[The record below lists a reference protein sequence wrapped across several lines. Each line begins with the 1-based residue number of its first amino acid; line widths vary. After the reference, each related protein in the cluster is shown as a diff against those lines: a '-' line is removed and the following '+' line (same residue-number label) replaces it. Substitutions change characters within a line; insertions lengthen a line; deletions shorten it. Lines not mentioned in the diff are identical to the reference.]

1 MLFWHATLIWE
12 DKDLEI
18 TIKDVAKYAGV
29 GVGTV
34 SRVINNEKAVG
45 EKTRKKVEEAIQ
57 ALNYSRNNMAFQFR
71 KNETRIIALLVPVIN
86 HPFFAKLAYY
96 VEDEAGKFGYSVIL
110 VSSQQKVDK
119 ETEIIKKITHREVD
133 GAVFVTH
140 YMHEEEELENCPI
153 VSIDRTFGEN
163 IPYVTSDNYESTKK
177 AIKYMIE
184 RGAKRVGFIGSKPL
198 VASEVL
204 ERERAYLDVMA
215 EYDMPPRMVNEVM
228 QHGEETL
235 AVADFME
242 RYSDVDGVFVSGYT
256 LSQVLYEAA
265 TELGRKIPDDLQIIS
280 YDGIFKQWGSSN
292 ITSVEQPIEEMARQV
307 VRLLIKK
314 IHGEETSKRTVL
326 KTKFVLGTT
335 TK

>member
-1 MLFWHATLIWE
+1 MET
-12 DKDLEI
+12 

-34 SRVINNEKAVG
+34 SRVINNEKSVG
-45 EKTRKKVEEAIQ
+45 EKTRKKVLDAMK
-57 ALNYSRNNMAFQFR
+57 ALNYSRNNMAFRLR

-96 VEDEAGKFGYSVIL
+96 VEDEANNFGYSVLL

-119 ETEIIKKITHREVD
+119 EAEIITKITHREVD

-140 YMHEEEELENCPI
+140 YMHEEEELQKCPI
-153 VSIDRTFGEN
+153 VSIDRTFGKD
-163 IPYVTSDNYESTKK
+163 IPYVTSDNYDATRN
-177 AIKYMIE
+177 AVKYMID

-198 VASEVL
+198 VNSEVM
-204 ERERAYLDVMA
+204 ERERAYLDVMT
-215 EYDMPPRMVNEVM
+215 EYNMQPRIVNEVI
-228 QHGEETL
+228 QHGEEPVV
-235 AVADFME
+235 VADFLE
-242 RYSDVDGVFVSGYT
+242 KYADVDGVFVSGYT
-256 LSQVLYEAA
+256 LSQYFYEAA
-265 TELGRKIPDDLQIIS
+265 TEQGKKIPDDLQIVS
-280 YDGIFKQWGSSN
+280 YDGIFKQWGISN

-314 IHGEETSKRTVL
+314 IHNEETCQRTVL
-326 KTKFVLGTT
+326 KTQFVLGTT

>member
-1 MLFWHATLIWE
+1 MET
-12 DKDLEI
+12 

-34 SRVINNEKAVG
+34 SRVINNEKSVG
-45 EKTRKKVEEAIQ
+45 EKTRKKVLDAMK
-57 ALNYSRNNMAFQFR
+57 ALNYSRNNMAFRLR

-86 HPFFAKLAYY
+86 HPIFAKLAYY
-96 VEDEAGKFGYSVIL
+96 VEDEANNFGYSVLL

-119 ETEIIKKITHREVD
+119 EAEIITKITHREVD

-140 YMHEEEELENCPI
+140 YMHEEEELQKCPI
-153 VSIDRTFGEN
+153 VSIDRTFGKD
-163 IPYVTSDNYESTKK
+163 IPYVTSDNYDATKN
-177 AIKYMIE
+177 AVKYMID

-198 VASEVL
+198 VNSEVM

-215 EYDMPPRMVNEVM
+215 EYNMQPRIVNEVI
-228 QHGEETL
+228 QHGEEPVV
-235 AVADFME
+235 VADFLE
-242 RYSDVDGVFVSGYT
+242 KYADVDGVFVSGYT
-256 LSQVLYEAA
+256 LSQYFYEAA
-265 TELGRKIPDDLQIIS
+265 TEQGKKIPDDLQIVS
-280 YDGIFKQWGSSN
+280 YDGIFKQWGISN
-292 ITSVEQPIEEMARQV
+292 ITSVEQPIEDMARQV

-314 IHGEETSKRTVL
+314 IHNEETCQRTVL

>member
-1 MLFWHATLIWE
+1 MET
-12 DKDLEI
+12 

-34 SRVINNEKAVG
+34 SRVINNERSVG
-45 EKTRKKVEEAIQ
+45 EKTRIKVLEAMRV
-57 ALNYSRNNMAFQFR
+57 LNYTRNNMAFRLR
-71 KNETRIIALLVPVIN
+71 KNESRIIALLVPIVN

-96 VEDEAGKFGYSVIL
+96 VEDEASRFGYSVLL

-119 ETEIIKKITHREVD
+119 ETEIITKIKQREVD

-140 YMHEEEELENCPI
+140 YMHEAEDLRGCPI
-153 VSIDRTFGEN
+153 VSIDRTFGDE
-163 IPYVTSDNYESTKK
+163 IPYVTSDNYDATKN

-184 RGAKRVGFIGSKPL
+184 HGATKVGFIGSKPL
-198 VASEVL
+198 VGSEVL

-215 EYDMPPRMVNEVM
+215 EYNMPPRIVNEVI
-228 QHGEETL
+228 QHGEET
-235 AVADFME
+235 VVVGDFME
-242 RYSDVDGVFVSGYT
+242 KYNDVDGVFVSGYS
-256 LSQVLYEAA
+256 LSQVFYEEAA
-265 TELGRKIPDDLQIIS
+265 RLGKRIPDELQIVS
-280 YDGIFKQWGSSN
+280 YDGIFKQWGISD

-314 IHGEETSKRTVL
+314 IRNEETCTRTVL